1 VDILTICGYAGAVI
15 IGVIIGMLGG
25 GGAILAVPI
34 LVYLFRVPADDATA
48 YSLFVVGITA
58 LLASFRYLPRRQVNY
73 RAAFLFLVPSV
84 IFVYL
89 TRTYVVPSIPE
100 SIQLGEFGVDKKSL
114 LMVAFALLM
123 VVAGISMLRRMR
135 RAPSARQV
143 NDGVKSI
150 SVMVWGT
157 VVGFLAGL
165 LGAGGGFMIV
175 PVLVVFMKLP
185 MKMAVGTS
193 LTVIA
198 GQSLSGFAGDVIS
211 NHSMDWGFLFL
222 FAGLSLA
229 GMMAGTWLG
238 NRISPDATRR
248 VFGYF
253 TIVMGTTILA
263 TEIFF

>member
-1 VDILTICGYAGAVI
+1 MDILTICGYAGAVA

-58 LLASFRYLPRRQVNY
+58 LLASFRYLPRGHVNY

-89 TRTYVVPSIPE
+89 TRTYVVPSIPNQ
-100 SIQLGEFGVDKKSL
+100 IQFGSFVAAKKSV

-123 VVAGISMLRRMR
+123 MVAGISMLRRLR
-135 RAPSARQV
+135 RAPAATHV
-143 NDGVKSI
+143 NEGVKNV
-150 SVMVWGT
+150 SVMLWGT

-211 NHSMDWGFLFL
+211 NHSMDWGFLSL
-222 FAGLSLA
+222 FTGLSLT
-229 GMMAGTWLG
+229 GMLAGTWLA
-238 NRISPDATRR
+238 NRISPESTRR

-253 TIVMGTTILA
+253 TIAMGATILMV
-263 TEIFF
+263 ELFI